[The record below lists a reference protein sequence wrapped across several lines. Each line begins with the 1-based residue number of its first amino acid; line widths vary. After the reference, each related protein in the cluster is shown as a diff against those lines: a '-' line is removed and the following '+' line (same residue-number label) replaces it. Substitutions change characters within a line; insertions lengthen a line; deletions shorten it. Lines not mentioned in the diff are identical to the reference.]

1 MHIFMRFIFFI
12 YIDFDDQIHQIL
24 SRDNLRIKVTKK
36 KFPITFYRVFENRYL
51 RIKKINQSSFKLEKN
66 FFLKLLLLTEK
77 VMSTHLNIT
86 LLSCIYINTKNPPL
100 CSNLREHL

>member
-36 KFPITFYRVFENRYL
+36 KFPITFYRVIENRYL
-51 RIKKINQSSFKLEKN
+51 RIKKINQSGFKLEKN

-77 VMSTHLNIT
+77 
-86 LLSCIYINTKNPPL
+86 
-100 CSNLREHL
+100 